1 MRYGMKKSAVF
12 ISGIVILTLISVV
25 SLVSGSGKQ
34 LVKWVHATSTLKD
47 KNNRYDAG
55 NLLDGSSGSWCEG
68 AKGDGIGEKVSLEFR
83 REVNLRS
90 LSIINGLKSGKYYGM
105 NNRVKEIRINGESHI
120 LKDSP
125 REQTIIFNK
134 TLRVKKL
141 VLEIGSVYPGSKWKD
156 TCLTE
161 IGINGPAKVTGDY
174 GDDLMGSIAG
184 TGWRPPDG
192 LFNEYGTTIMIFN
205 RALMFSEEEVPCGD
219 ESCPMTYSGYCKR
232 VSEGVYRC
240 AYTDYC
246 YGMMTGK
253 MPEVKVVRVCKGD
266 KRTFL
271 LRIIKGKPE
280 VEFKG
285 KRKILVRD

>member
-1 MRYGMKKSAVF
+1 MKKSGVF
-12 ISGIVILTLISVV
+12 ISGIVILTSVSVV
-25 SLVSGSGKQ
+25 NLVSGSEKQ

-68 AKGDGIGEKVSLEFR
+68 AKGDGIGEKIFLEFH
-83 REVNLRS
+83 REETLSS

-120 LKDSP
+120 LKDSL
-125 REQTIIFNK
+125 REQTVSFNK
-134 TLRVKKL
+134 PLRVKKL
-141 VLEIGSVYPGSKWKD
+141 VLEIGSVYPGTKWKD

-161 IGINGPAKVTGDY
+161 IGINGPAKVTDDY
-174 GDDLMGSIAG
+174 GDDLIGSIAE

-205 RALMFSEEEVPCGD
+205 RALMFLEEEVPCGD
-219 ESCPMTYSGYCKR
+219 ESCPMTYSGYCKK
-232 VSEGVYRC
+232 VSAGVYRC

-253 MPEVKVVRVCKGD
+253 MPSGKVVRVCKED
-266 KRTFL
+266 MRRFL
-271 LRIIKGKPE
+271 LRIIKGTPE

-285 KRKILVRD
+285 KMKVLIRE